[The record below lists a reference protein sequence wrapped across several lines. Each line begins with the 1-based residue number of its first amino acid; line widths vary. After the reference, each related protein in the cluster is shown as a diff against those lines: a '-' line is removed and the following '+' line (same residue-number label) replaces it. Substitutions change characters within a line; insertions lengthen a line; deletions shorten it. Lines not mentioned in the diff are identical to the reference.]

1 MIIDKDFYVLKRKVD
16 YGIVWGKKVAKI
28 VECFVLCQYIP
39 FKKDMNQKKNGLS
52 ENYKRK
58 EKGRGKN

>member
-58 EKGRGKN
+58 EKGRVKN